1 MNIGTFCKIKILN
14 IKIIQLH
21 ITQKWKLSISYQ
33 KEFFFNIF
41 NDFGA
46 KREKNGHL
54 KFRM

>member
-46 KREKNGHL
+46 KREK
-54 KFRM
+54 MDT